1 MAEFVK
7 VAKTSDLKPGKA
19 KILKAKGKEI
29 ALYNVD
35 GKFYATQNECTH
47 EGGPLGEGDLDGKVV
62 TCPWHASMFDVTTG
76 KVLSPPASED
86 VKAYKVKVK
95 GEDIFVEI

>member
-1 MAEFVK
+1 MVEFVK

-29 ALYNVD
+29 ALYNVN

-62 TCPWHASMFDVTTG
+62 TCPWHASMFDITTG
-76 KVLSPPASED
+76 KVLSPPAIED
-86 VKAYKVKVK
+86 VKTYKVKVK
-95 GEDIFVEI
+95 GEDVFVEI